1 MKSEVYPH
9 LLKIGTPTI
18 SAEIPGGNSSVF
30 KGHLPDGTALAIK
43 EYKGDKQRIE
53 RMLSREEKAINFLRG
68 HGIGDIPE
76 ILEVRTDLGLIVYRW
91 IEGNAPLANH
101 EAMSAIIK
109 MNEALADIHKN
120 GGIFDNAI
128 DAVFSVSEIS
138 NQILTRIQQFH
149 VSYPTTS
156 VRVLCDQLN
165 ERLRRCMSSNSQNS
179 EFTQHT
185 LSVSDLGTHNMIS
198 LGNVYNFIDFEFFGL
213 DSIHKLVGDFLLHPR
228 NEFKGAEMMR
238 FVESISEISNWDSM
252 ELNKVMPLLTLKWAV
267 IAFGRTFKEAKLEAT
282 GEITEEQIRKSNGSL
297 YVDYFDSL
305 RLAES
310 QDKFVTFRSFK
321 GSISQS

>member
-9 LLKIGTPTI
+9 LLKIGTPTV
-18 SAEIPGGNSSVF
+18 SAEISGGNSSVF

-53 RMLSREEKAINFLRG
+53 RMLSREEKAITFLRG
-68 HGIGDIPE
+68 HGIRDIPE

-91 IEGNAPLANH
+91 IEGKAPFANH
-101 EAMSAIIK
+101 EAMSAMIQ
-109 MNEALADIHKN
+109 MNNALADIHKN
-120 GGIFDNAI
+120 DGIFDNAI

-149 VSYPTTS
+149 VSYPTTRI
-156 VRVLCDQLN
+156 RVLCDQLN
-165 ERLRRCMSSNSQNS
+165 ERLHSCIGSKSQNS

-185 LSVSDLGTHNMIS
+185 LSVSDLGTHNIIS
-198 LGNVYNFIDFEFFGL
+198 SESVYNFIDFEFFGL

-228 NEFKGAEMMR
+228 NEFKETEMLWFM
-238 FVESISEISNWDSM
+238 ESISKISNWDSI

-267 IAFGRTFKEAKLEAT
+267 IAYGRTFREAKLEAT
-282 GEITEEQIRKSNGSL
+282 GEITEEQIKKSNGSL
-297 YVDYFDSL
+297 YLDYFDSL
-305 RLAES
+305 RLAEG
-310 QDKFVTFRSFK
+310 QDRFVTFRSFK
-321 GSISQS
+321 GSIGQS

>member
-1 MKSEVYPH
+1 MKSEIYPH
-9 LLKIGTPTI
+9 RLKIGTATV

-30 KGHLPDGTALAIK
+30 KGHLLDGTALAIK
-43 EYKGDKQRIE
+43 EYKGEKQRIE

-68 HGIGDIPE
+68 HGMREIPE

-109 MNEALADIHKN
+109 MNCALADIHKN

-128 DAVFSVSEIS
+128 DAIFSVSEIS

-149 VSYPTTS
+149 VSYPTTRI
-156 VRVLCDQLN
+156 RVLCDQLN
-165 ERLRRCMSSNSQNS
+165 ERLRSCISSKSQNS
-179 EFTQHT
+179 EFIQHT
-185 LSVSDLGTHNMIS
+185 LSVSDLGTHNIIS
-198 LGNVYNFIDFEFFGL
+198 SESVYNFIDFEFFGL

-228 NEFKGAEMMR
+228 NEFKETEMLR
-238 FVESISEISNWDSM
+238 FMESISKISNWDSI

-267 IAFGRTFKEAKLEAT
+267 IAYGRTFREAKLEAA
-282 GEITEEQIRKSNGSL
+282 GEITEEQIKKSNGSL
-297 YVDYFDSL
+297 YLDYFDSL
-305 RLAES
+305 RLAEG
-310 QDKFVTFRSFK
+310 QDRFVTFRSFK
-321 GSISQS
+321 GSIGQS

>member
-1 MKSEVYPH
+1 MKSEIYPH
-9 LLKIGTPTI
+9 RLKIGTATV

-68 HGIGDIPE
+68 HGMREIPE

-109 MNEALADIHKN
+109 MNCTLADIHKN

-149 VSYPTTS
+149 VSYPTTRI
-156 VRVLCDQLN
+156 RVLCDQLN
-165 ERLRRCMSSNSQNS
+165 ERLRSCISSKSQNS
-179 EFTQHT
+179 EFIQHT
-185 LSVSDLGTHNMIS
+185 LSVSDLGTHNIIS
-198 LGNVYNFIDFEFFGL
+198 SESVYNFIDFEFFGL

-228 NEFKGAEMMR
+228 NEFKETEILR
-238 FVESISEISNWDSM
+238 FMESISKISNWDSI

-267 IAFGRTFKEAKLEAT
+267 IAYGRTFREAKLEAA
-282 GEITEEQIRKSNGSL
+282 GEITEEQIKKSNGSL
-297 YVDYFDSL
+297 YLDYFDSL
-305 RLAES
+305 RLAEG
-310 QDKFVTFRSFK
+310 QDRFVTFRSFK
-321 GSISQS
+321 GSIGQS

>member
-1 MKSEVYPH
+1 MKSEIYPH
-9 LLKIGTPTI
+9 RLKIGTATV

-30 KGHLPDGTALAIK
+30 KGHLLDGTALAIK

-68 HGIGDIPE
+68 HGMRDIPE

-101 EAMSAIIK
+101 EAMNAIIK
-109 MNEALADIHKN
+109 MNGALADIHKN

-128 DAVFSVSEIS
+128 DAVFSVPEVS

-149 VSYPTTS
+149 VSYPTTRI
-156 VRVLCDQLN
+156 RVLCDQLN
-165 ERLRRCMSSNSQNS
+165 ERLRSCISIKSQNS

-185 LSVSDLGTHNMIS
+185 LSVSDLGTHNIIS
-198 LGNVYNFIDFEFFGL
+198 SESVYNFIDFEFFGL

-228 NEFKGAEMMR
+228 NEFKETEMLR
-238 FVESISEISNWDSM
+238 FMESISKISNWDSI

-267 IAFGRTFKEAKLEAT
+267 IAYGRTFREAKLEAT
-282 GEITEEQIRKSNGSL
+282 GEITEEQIKKSNGSL
-297 YVDYFDSL
+297 YLDYFDSL
-305 RLAES
+305 RLAEG
-310 QDKFVTFRSFK
+310 QDRFVTFRSFK
-321 GSISQS
+321 GSIGQS

>member
-1 MKSEVYPH
+1 MNSEIYPH

-68 HGIGDIPE
+68 YGMRDIPE

-101 EAMSAIIK
+101 KAMSAIIK
-109 MNEALADIHKN
+109 MNCALADIHKN

-128 DAVFSVSEIS
+128 DAVFSVPEIS

-149 VSYPTTS
+149 VSYPTTRI
-156 VRVLCDQLN
+156 RVLCDQLN
-165 ERLRRCMSSNSQNS
+165 ERLRRCISSKSQNS

-185 LSVSDLGTHNMIS
+185 LSVSDLGTHNIIS
-198 LGNVYNFIDFEFFGL
+198 SESVYNFIDFEFFGL

-228 NEFKGAEMMR
+228 NEFKETEILR
-238 FVESISEISNWDSM
+238 FMESISKISNWDSI

-267 IAFGRTFKEAKLEAT
+267 IAYGRTFREAKLEAT
-282 GEITEEQIRKSNGSL
+282 GEITEEQIKKSNGSL
-297 YVDYFDSL
+297 YLDYFDSL
-305 RLAES
+305 RLAEG
-310 QDKFVTFRSFK
+310 QDRFVTFRSFK
-321 GSISQS
+321 GSIGQS

>member
-1 MKSEVYPH
+1 MKSEIYPH
-9 LLKIGTPTI
+9 RLKIGTATV

-68 HGIGDIPE
+68 HGMRDIPE

-109 MNEALADIHKN
+109 MNCALADIHKN

-149 VSYPTTS
+149 VSYPTTRI
-156 VRVLCDQLN
+156 RVLCDQLN
-165 ERLRRCMSSNSQNS
+165 ERLRSCISSKSQNS

-185 LSVSDLGTHNMIS
+185 LSVSDLGTHNIIS
-198 LGNVYNFIDFEFFGL
+198 SESVYNFIDFEFFGL

-228 NEFKGAEMMR
+228 NEFKETEMLR
-238 FVESISEISNWDSM
+238 FMESISKISNWDSI

-267 IAFGRTFKEAKLEAT
+267 IAYGRTFREAKLEAT
-282 GEITEEQIRKSNGSL
+282 GEITEEQIKKSNGSL
-297 YVDYFDSL
+297 YLDYFDSL
-305 RLAES
+305 RLAEG
-310 QDKFVTFRSFK
+310 QDRFVTFRSFK
-321 GSISQS
+321 GSIGQS

>member
-1 MKSEVYPH
+1 MKSEIYPH
-9 LLKIGTPTI
+9 RLKIGTATV

-43 EYKGDKQRIE
+43 EYKGGKQRIE

-68 HGIGDIPE
+68 YGMRDIPE

-109 MNEALADIHKN
+109 MNCALADIHKN

-149 VSYPTTS
+149 ASYPTTRI
-156 VRVLCDQLN
+156 RVLCDQLN
-165 ERLRRCMSSNSQNS
+165 ERLRSCISSKSQNF

-185 LSVSDLGTHNMIS
+185 LSVSDLGTHNIIS
-198 LGNVYNFIDFEFFGL
+198 SESVYNFIDFEFFGL

-228 NEFKGAEMMR
+228 NEFKETEMLR
-238 FVESISEISNWDSM
+238 FMESISKISNWDSI

-267 IAFGRTFKEAKLEAT
+267 IAYGRTFREAQLEAT
-282 GEITEEQIRKSNGSL
+282 GEITEEQIKKSNGSL
-297 YVDYFDSL
+297 YLDYFDSL
-305 RLAES
+305 RLAEG
-310 QDKFVTFRSFK
+310 QDRFVTFRSFK
-321 GSISQS
+321 GSIGQS

>member
-68 HGIGDIPE
+68 YGMRDIPE

-91 IEGNAPLANH
+91 IEGNSPLANH
-101 EAMSAIIK
+101 EAMNAIIK
-109 MNEALADIHKN
+109 MNGALADIHKN

-128 DAVFSVSEIS
+128 DAVFSVPEIS

-149 VSYPTTS
+149 VSYPTTRI
-156 VRVLCDQLN
+156 RVLCDQLN
-165 ERLRRCMSSNSQNS
+165 ERLRSCISSKCQNS

-185 LSVSDLGTHNMIS
+185 LSVSDLGTHNIIS
-198 LGNVYNFIDFEFFGL
+198 SESVYNFIDFEFFGL

-228 NEFKGAEMMR
+228 NEFKETEMLR
-238 FVESISEISNWDSM
+238 FMESISKISNWDSI

-267 IAFGRTFKEAKLEAT
+267 IAYGRTFREAKLEAT
-282 GEITEEQIRKSNGSL
+282 GEITEEQIKKSNGSL
-297 YVDYFDSL
+297 YLDYFDSL
-305 RLAES
+305 RLAEG
-310 QDKFVTFRSFK
+310 QDRFVTFRSFK
-321 GSISQS
+321 GSIGQS

>member
-1 MKSEVYPH
+1 MKSEIYPH
-9 LLKIGTPTI
+9 RLKIGIATV

-43 EYKGDKQRIE
+43 EYKGGKQRIE

-68 HGIGDIPE
+68 HGMRDIPE

-109 MNEALADIHKN
+109 MNGALADIHRN

-138 NQILTRIQQFH
+138 NQILNRIQQFH
-149 VSYPTTS
+149 VSYPTANI
-156 VRVLCDQLN
+156 RVLCDQLN
-165 ERLRRCMSSNSQNS
+165 ERLRSCISSKSQNS

-185 LSVSDLGTHNMIS
+185 LSVSDLGTHNIIS
-198 LGNVYNFIDFEFFGL
+198 SGSVYNFIDFEFFGL

-228 NEFKGAEMMR
+228 NEFKEAEMSR
-238 FVESISEISNWDSM
+238 FMESISKISNWDSI

-267 IAFGRTFKEAKLEAT
+267 IAYGRTFREAILEAT
-282 GEITEEQIRKSNGSL
+282 GEISEEQIKKSNGSL
-297 YVDYFDSL
+297 YLDYFDSR
-305 RLAES
+305 RLTEI
-310 QDKFVTFRSFK
+310 QDRFVTFRSFK

>member
-68 HGIGDIPE
+68 HGMRDIPE

-101 EAMSAIIK
+101 EAMNAIIK
-109 MNEALADIHKN
+109 MNGALADIHKN

-128 DAVFSVSEIS
+128 DAVFSVPEIS

-149 VSYPTTS
+149 VSYPTAS
-156 VRVLCDQLN
+156 IRVLCDQLN
-165 ERLRRCMSSNSQNS
+165 ERLRSCISSKSQNS

-185 LSVSDLGTHNMIS
+185 LSVSDLGTHNIIS
-198 LGNVYNFIDFEFFGL
+198 SESVYNFIDFEFFGL

-228 NEFKGAEMMR
+228 NEFKEAEMLR
-238 FVESISEISNWDSM
+238 FMESISKISNWDSI

-267 IAFGRTFKEAKLEAT
+267 IAYGRTFREAQLEAT
-282 GEITEEQIRKSNGSL
+282 GEITEEQIKKSNGSL
-297 YVDYFDSL
+297 YLDYFDSL
-305 RLAES
+305 RLTEG
-310 QDKFVTFRSFK
+310 QDRFITFRSFI
-321 GSISQS
+321 GSIGQS

>member
-1 MKSEVYPH
+1 MKSEIYPH
-9 LLKIGTPTI
+9 GLKIGTATV
-18 SAEIPGGNSSVF
+18 SAEILGGNSSVF

-43 EYKGDKQRIE
+43 EYKGGKQRIE

-68 HGIGDIPE
+68 YGMRDIPE

-109 MNEALADIHKN
+109 MNCALADIHKN

-149 VSYPTTS
+149 VSYPTTRI
-156 VRVLCDQLN
+156 RVLCDQLN
-165 ERLRRCMSSNSQNS
+165 ERLRSCISSKSQNS

-185 LSVSDLGTHNMIS
+185 LSVSDLGTHNILS
-198 LGNVYNFIDFEFFGL
+198 SESVYNFIDFEFFGL

-228 NEFKGAEMMR
+228 NEFKETEMLR
-238 FVESISEISNWDSM
+238 FMESISKISNWDSI

-267 IAFGRTFKEAKLEAT
+267 IAYGRTFREAKLEAA
-282 GEITEEQIRKSNGSL
+282 GEITEEQIKKSNGSL
-297 YVDYFDSL
+297 YLDYFDSL
-305 RLAES
+305 RLAEG
-310 QDKFVTFRSFK
+310 QDRFVTFRSFK
-321 GSISQS
+321 GSIGQS

>member
-1 MKSEVYPH
+1 MKSEIYPH
-9 LLKIGTPTI
+9 RLKIGTATV
-18 SAEIPGGNSSVF
+18 SEEIPGGNSSVF

-68 HGIGDIPE
+68 HGMRDIPE

-109 MNEALADIHKN
+109 MNCALADIHKN

-128 DAVFSVSEIS
+128 DAIFSVSEIS

-149 VSYPTTS
+149 VSYPTTRI
-156 VRVLCDQLN
+156 RVLCDQLN
-165 ERLRRCMSSNSQNS
+165 ERLRSCISSKSQNS

-185 LSVSDLGTHNMIS
+185 LSVSDLGTHNIIS
-198 LGNVYNFIDFEFFGL
+198 SESVYNFIDFEFFGL

-228 NEFKGAEMMR
+228 NEFKETEMLR
-238 FVESISEISNWDSM
+238 FMESISKISNWDSI

-267 IAFGRTFKEAKLEAT
+267 IAYGRTFREAKLEAT
-282 GEITEEQIRKSNGSL
+282 GEITEEQIKKSNGSL
-297 YVDYFDSL
+297 YLDYFDSL
-305 RLAES
+305 RLAEG
-310 QDKFVTFRSFK
+310 QDRFVTFRSFK
-321 GSISQS
+321 GSIGQS

>member
-1 MKSEVYPH
+1 MKSEIYPH
-9 LLKIGTPTI
+9 LLKIGTATV

-68 HGIGDIPE
+68 YGMQDIPE

-109 MNEALADIHKN
+109 MNCALADIHKN

-128 DAVFSVSEIS
+128 DAVFSVPEIS
-138 NQILTRIQQFH
+138 NQILTRIQQFQ
-149 VSYPTTS
+149 VSYPTTRI
-156 VRVLCDQLN
+156 RVLCDQLN
-165 ERLRRCMSSNSQNS
+165 ERLRSCISSKSQNS

-185 LSVSDLGTHNMIS
+185 LSVSDLGTHNIIS
-198 LGNVYNFIDFEFFGL
+198 SEGVYNFIDFEFFGL

-228 NEFKGAEMMR
+228 NEFKEAEMLR
-238 FVESISEISNWDSM
+238 FMESISNISNWNSI

-267 IAFGRTFKEAKLEAT
+267 IAYGRTFREAQLEAT
-282 GEITEEQIRKSNGSL
+282 GEITEEQIKKSNGSL
-297 YVDYFDSL
+297 YLDYFDSL
-305 RLAES
+305 RLAEG
-310 QDKFVTFRSFK
+310 QDRFLTFRSFK
-321 GSISQS
+321 GSIG

>member
-1 MKSEVYPH
+1 MKSEIYPH
-9 LLKIGTPTI
+9 GLKIGTATV
-18 SAEIPGGNSSVF
+18 SAEILGGNSSVF

-68 HGIGDIPE
+68 HGMRDIPE

-109 MNEALADIHKN
+109 MNCALADIHKN

-128 DAVFSVSEIS
+128 DAIFSVSEIS

-149 VSYPTTS
+149 VSYPTTRI
-156 VRVLCDQLN
+156 RVLCDQLN
-165 ERLRRCMSSNSQNS
+165 ERLRSCISSKSQNS

-185 LSVSDLGTHNMIS
+185 LSVSDLGTHNIIS
-198 LGNVYNFIDFEFFGL
+198 SESVYNFIDFEFFGL

-228 NEFKGAEMMR
+228 NEFKETEMLR
-238 FVESISEISNWDSM
+238 FMESISKISNWDSI

-267 IAFGRTFKEAKLEAT
+267 IAYGRTFREAKLEAT
-282 GEITEEQIRKSNGSL
+282 GEITEEQIKKSNGSL
-297 YVDYFDSL
+297 YLDYFDSL
-305 RLAES
+305 RLAEG
-310 QDKFVTFRSFK
+310 QDRFVTFRSFK
-321 GSISQS
+321 GSIGQS

>member
-1 MKSEVYPH
+1 MKSEIYPH
-9 LLKIGTPTI
+9 GLKIGTATV
-18 SAEIPGGNSSVF
+18 SAEILGGNSSVF

-43 EYKGDKQRIE
+43 EYKGGKQRIE
-53 RMLSREEKAINFLRG
+53 RMLSREDKAINFLRG
-68 HGIGDIPE
+68 YGMRDIPE

-109 MNEALADIHKN
+109 MNCALADIHKN

-149 VSYPTTS
+149 VSYPTTRI
-156 VRVLCDQLN
+156 RVLCDQLN
-165 ERLRRCMSSNSQNS
+165 ERLRSCISSKSQNS

-185 LSVSDLGTHNMIS
+185 LSVSDLGTHNIIS
-198 LGNVYNFIDFEFFGL
+198 SESVYNFIDFEFFGL

-228 NEFKGAEMMR
+228 NEFKETEMLR
-238 FVESISEISNWDSM
+238 FMESISKISNWDSI

-267 IAFGRTFKEAKLEAT
+267 IAYGRTFREAKLEAT
-282 GEITEEQIRKSNGSL
+282 GEITEEQIKKSNGSL
-297 YVDYFDSL
+297 YLDYFDSL
-305 RLAES
+305 RLAEG
-310 QDKFVTFRSFK
+310 QDRFVTFRSFK
-321 GSISQS
+321 GSIGQS

>member
-1 MKSEVYPH
+1 MKSEIYPH
-9 LLKIGTPTI
+9 RLKIGTATV

-30 KGHLPDGTALAIK
+30 KGHLLDGTALAIK

-68 HGIGDIPE
+68 HGMQEIPE

-91 IEGNAPLANH
+91 IEGNAPLAND

-109 MNEALADIHKN
+109 MNCALADIHKN

-128 DAVFSVSEIS
+128 DAVFSVPEIS
-138 NQILTRIQQFH
+138 NQILTRIQQFQ
-149 VSYPTTS
+149 VSYPTAS
-156 VRVLCDQLN
+156 IRVLCDQLN
-165 ERLRRCMSSNSQNS
+165 ERLRSCISSKSQNS

-185 LSVSDLGTHNMIS
+185 LSVSDLGTHNIIS
-198 LGNVYNFIDFEFFGL
+198 SESVYNFIDFEFFGL

-228 NEFKGAEMMR
+228 NEFKETEMLR
-238 FVESISEISNWDSM
+238 FMESISKISNWDSI

-267 IAFGRTFKEAKLEAT
+267 IAYGRTFREAKLEAA
-282 GEITEEQIRKSNGSL
+282 GEITEEQIKKSNGSL
-297 YVDYFDSL
+297 YLDYFDSL
-305 RLAES
+305 RLAEG
-310 QDKFVTFRSFK
+310 QDRFVTFRSFK
-321 GSISQS
+321 GSIGQS

>member
-1 MKSEVYPH
+1 MKSEIYPH
-9 LLKIGTPTI
+9 RLKIGTATV
-18 SAEIPGGNSSVF
+18 SEEIPGGNSSVF

-68 HGIGDIPE
+68 YGMRDIPE

-109 MNEALADIHKN
+109 MNCALADIHKN

-128 DAVFSVSEIS
+128 DAVFSVPEIS

-149 VSYPTTS
+149 VSYPTTRI
-156 VRVLCDQLN
+156 RVLCDQLN
-165 ERLRRCMSSNSQNS
+165 ERLRSCISSKSQNS

-185 LSVSDLGTHNMIS
+185 LSVSDLGTHNIIS
-198 LGNVYNFIDFEFFGL
+198 SESVYNFIDFEFFGL

-228 NEFKGAEMMR
+228 NEFKETEMLWFM
-238 FVESISEISNWDSM
+238 ESISKISNWDSI

-267 IAFGRTFKEAKLEAT
+267 IAYGRTFREAQLEAT
-282 GEITEEQIRKSNGSL
+282 GEITEEQIKKSNGSL
-297 YVDYFDSL
+297 YLDYFDSL
-305 RLAES
+305 RLAEG
-310 QDKFVTFRSFK
+310 QDRFVTFRSFT
-321 GSISQS
+321 GSIGQS

>member
-1 MKSEVYPH
+1 MKSEIYPH
-9 LLKIGTPTI
+9 RLKIGTATV
-18 SAEIPGGNSSVF
+18 SAEIPGGNRSVF
-30 KGHLPDGTALAIK
+30 KGHLLDGTALAIK

-68 HGIGDIPE
+68 HGMRDIPE

-109 MNEALADIHKN
+109 MNCALADIHKN

-128 DAVFSVSEIS
+128 DAIFSVSEIS

-149 VSYPTTS
+149 VSYPTTRI
-156 VRVLCDQLN
+156 RVLCDQLN
-165 ERLRRCMSSNSQNS
+165 ERLRSCISSKSQNS

-185 LSVSDLGTHNMIS
+185 LSVSDLGTHNIIS
-198 LGNVYNFIDFEFFGL
+198 SEGVYNFIDFEFFGL

-228 NEFKGAEMMR
+228 NEFKEAEMLR
-238 FVESISEISNWDSM
+238 FMESVSKISNWDSI

-267 IAFGRTFKEAKLEAT
+267 IAYGRTFREAQLEAT
-282 GEITEEQIRKSNGSL
+282 GEITEEQIKKSNGSL
-297 YVDYFDSL
+297 YLDYFDSL
-305 RLAES
+305 RLTEG
-310 QDKFVTFRSFK
+310 QDRFITFRSFK
-321 GSISQS
+321 GSIGQS